1 MAAAYG
7 VLPEILKEK
16 GMSLSCLRQLSI
28 KLSNSVSLPFYSRL
42 SLREIEA
49 WKNKWYL
56 FMYNKLYLGSRE

>member
-49 WKNKWYL
+49 WKNK
-56 FMYNKLYLGSRE
+56 